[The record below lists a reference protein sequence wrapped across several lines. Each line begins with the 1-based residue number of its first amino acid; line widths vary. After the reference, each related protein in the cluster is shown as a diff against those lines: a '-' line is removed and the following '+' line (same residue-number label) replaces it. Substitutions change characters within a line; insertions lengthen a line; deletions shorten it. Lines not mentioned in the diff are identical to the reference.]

1 MPSHYKLTKVR
12 LTVQKRLLLS
22 WENKHLF
29 GFFHFFRY
37 LPEFLDPKCYT
48 WLESYGGE
56 VSHGKK
62 LKIFGVTIW
71 LTEFCQHFGIQIITP
86 ADTLSYVYWS
96 QEKVTGTADA
106 H

>member
-1 MPSHYKLTKVR
+1 MK
-12 LTVQKRLLLS
+12 
-22 WENKHLF
+22 NKHFF

-37 LPEFLDPKCYT
+37 LTEFLDPKCYT

-86 ADTLSYVYWS
+86 ADTLSYVS
-96 QEKVTGTADA
+96 LPIVTANFDEGGVFFLF
-106 H
+106 